1 MSRVHRYLIPHSL
14 TLGWP
19 VMESKSVQRQMS
31 SEPVMSKNSRHTL
44 TINIYIFYCSYLTL
58 HTVMD
63 WRTLTPSDI
72 LTDCIYPDNY
82 SLCIICT
89 NNHLIISHPRVK
101 SVLFRLHPPVISS
114 FIQTHVTF
122 ETLIRGLIVE
132 FMRRQALDTVMMT
145 QSQKL

>member
-1 MSRVHRYLIPHSL
+1 
-14 TLGWP
+14 
-19 VMESKSVQRQMS
+19 
-31 SEPVMSKNSRHTL
+31 
-44 TINIYIFYCSYLTL
+44 
-58 HTVMD
+58 MD
-63 WRTLTPSDI
+63 WWTLTPSDI

>member
-1 MSRVHRYLIPHSL
+1 
-14 TLGWP
+14 
-19 VMESKSVQRQMS
+19 
-31 SEPVMSKNSRHTL
+31 
-44 TINIYIFYCSYLTL
+44 
-58 HTVMD
+58 MD
-63 WRTLTPSDI
+63 WWTLTPSDI

-114 FIQTHVTF
+114 FIQTLVTF